1 MTFGDMN
8 DGGADVLVECWIV
21 RKRSNIEPGM
31 ELGGRYRVEEPIG
44 AGGMG
49 DVWRGVDLRLRRP
62 VAIKILPADLAA
74 EESAVE
80 RFSREAET
88 TAALQHPGITVTFD
102 IDEHRDGQERLIFL
116 VMELL
121 TGRDLGS
128 FLAREP
134 GGVSIEMAVSV
145 TAQAADALA
154 AAHSRGIVHRD
165 IKPANLFLLDDGRV
179 KLCDFGIARL
189 SDATQLTAAGSFIG
203 TPLYMAPEQFRG
215 ERLDARSDLYS
226 LGCVLYELLVGAPP
240 FDVADNP
247 AAIMYRHLN
256 ETPAPPRSRRP
267 DVPDHLDRLTLDLL
281 AKDPAARPQSAPA
294 VVAALRGQADRRPPA
309 APTTPDWAPNHHF
322 PSNAATRQDEP
333 PETIGHSRPKRGR
346 RAGVIA
352 GLGAAVVALAAG
364 TAVAL
369 TWDGKPPPR
378 PGPTPTKSAAVQTP
392 RAEKT
397 GPLIA
402 GWKTTL
408 APQYGIAYDVP
419 PTWKVQSPDWVTWF
433 PDAKKNILAA
443 EKAVAEVDQGKCT
456 RADAGIRGGVLS
468 AQTPSKDQLGT
479 LQYAAADEARKW
491 ASAAYGGAGAHPR
504 PPTVSTGQ
512 GGSITLNGIDAAYTI
527 VSVTTAPGGDAC
539 TPPHAMV
546 ETIAMASVPGSSTG
560 PTFFTVFADRNVS
573 GEVSSEEIKKVI
585 GTIRPYT
592 CPPGKKAQDD
602 NQCH

>member
-1 MTFGDMN
+1 M
-8 DGGADVLVECWIV
+8 
-21 RKRSNIEPGM
+21 RRRSNIEPGL
-31 ELGGRYRVEEPIG
+31 ELGGRYRVEERIG

-62 VAIKILPADLAA
+62 VAIKVLPAELATD
-74 EESAVE
+74 ESAVE
-80 RFSREAET
+80 RFRREAET

-102 IDEHRDGQERLIFL
+102 IDEHRDGQDRLIFL

-121 TGRDLGS
+121 TGRDLGTV
-128 FLAREP
+128 LAREP
-134 GGVSIEMAVSV
+134 RGVPIELAVSL

-189 SDATQLTAAGSFIG
+189 SDSTQLTASGSYIG

-226 LGCVLYELLVGAPP
+226 LGCVLYELLVGSPP
-240 FDVADNP
+240 FDSGENP

-294 VVAALRGQADRRPPA
+294 VVAALRGQAAGPRSPA
-309 APTTPDWAPNHHF
+309 APATTADWAPNHRF
-322 PSNAATRQDEP
+322 PSDATTRQDAP
-333 PETIGHSRPKRGR
+333 PATVGNSRPKRGR
-346 RAGVIA
+346 RVGLVVGV
-352 GLGAAVVALAAG
+352 GAAVVALAAG

-369 TWDGKPPPR
+369 TWDGKPPPK
-378 PGPTPTKSAAVQTP
+378 PGPTPTRSAASRTP
-392 RAEKT
+392 RAET

-402 GWKTTL
+402 GWKTTV
-408 APQYGIAYDVP
+408 APQYGIAYDAP
-419 PTWKVQSPDWVTWF
+419 PTWTVKTPGYVVYF
-433 PDAKKNILAA
+433 PDANSNILAA
-443 EKAVAEVDQGKCT
+443 EKGVAEVDRGKCT
-456 RADAGIRGGVLS
+456 SVVAGVRGGVLS
-468 AQTPSKDQLGT
+468 TQKPSKTQLGT

-491 ASAAYGGAGAHPR
+491 ANAAYGGSGAHPR

-512 GGSITLNGIDAAYTI
+512 GGSITLNGVDAAYTT
-527 VSVTTAPGGDAC
+527 VAVTTAAGGDAC

-546 ETIAMASVPGSSTG
+546 ETVAMASVPGSSTG
-560 PTFFTVFADRNVS
+560 PVFFTVFADRGISGQVS
-573 GEVSSEEIKKVI
+573 DEEIKKVI

-592 CPPGKKAQDD
+592 CPSGQKPQDD
-602 NQCH
+602 NRCH

>member
-1 MTFGDMN
+1 MCH
-8 DGGADVLVECWIV
+8 GGTDVLVECQIV
-21 RKRSNIEPGM
+21 RRRSSIEPGL

-62 VAIKILPADLAA
+62 VAIKVLPAELAA
-74 EESAVE
+74 DESAVE
-80 RFSREAET
+80 RFRREAET

-102 IDEHRDGQERLIFL
+102 IDEHRDGQEQLIFL

-121 TGRDLGS
+121 TGRDLGTV
-128 FLAREP
+128 LAREP
-134 GGVSIEMAVSV
+134 HGLPIESAVSLA
-145 TAQAADALA
+145 AQAADALA

-189 SDATQLTAAGSFIG
+189 SDATQLTASGSYIG

-226 LGCVLYELLVGAPP
+226 LGCVLYELLVGSPP
-240 FDVADNP
+240 FDSGENP

-267 DVPDHLDRLTLDLL
+267 DVPEHLDRLTLDLL
-281 AKDPAARPQSAPA
+281 AKDPAARPQSAAA
-294 VVAALRGQADRRPPA
+294 VVAALRGHADQRSPA
-309 APTTPDWAPNHHF
+309 VSMATTADWGPGHR
-322 PSNAATRQDEP
+322 SQSDVATRQDGSP
-333 PETIGHSRPKRGR
+333 GTVGHSRPKRGR
-346 RAGVIA
+346 RAGVVA
-352 GLGAAVVALAAG
+352 GIGAAVVVLAAG

-369 TWDGKPPPR
+369 TWDKKSPPK
-378 PGPTPTKSAAVQTP
+378 PGPTPTRSTASQTP

-408 APQYGIAYDVP
+408 APQYGIAYDAP
-419 PTWKVQSPDWVTWF
+419 PTWKVQDPDYAVWF
-433 PDAKKNILAA
+433 PDAKNNILAG
-443 EKAVAEVDQGKCT
+443 EKSVAEVDKGKCT
-456 RADAGIRGGVLS
+456 LVTTGLRGGMLS
-468 AQTPSKDQLGT
+468 AQKPSADQLGV
-479 LQYAAADEARKW
+479 LQSAAGDEARKW

-512 GGSITLNGIDAAYTI
+512 SGRITLNGIDAAYTT

-546 ETIAMASVPGSSTG
+546 ETIAMASVPGSSSG
-560 PTFFTVFADRNVS
+560 PTFFTVFADQNVS
-573 GEVSSEEIKKVI
+573 GQVSSEEIKKVI

-602 NQCH
+602 NTCH

>member
-1 MTFGDMN
+1 MR
-8 DGGADVLVECWIV
+8 
-21 RKRSNIEPGM
+21 RKSSIEIGL

-62 VAIKILPADLAA
+62 VAIKILPAELAA
-74 EESAVE
+74 DESAVE
-80 RFSREAET
+80 RFRREAET

-102 IDEHRDGQERLIFL
+102 IDEHRDGHEQLIFL

-121 TGRDLGS
+121 TGRDLGTV
-128 FLAREP
+128 LAREP
-134 GGVSIEMAVSV
+134 HGLPIESVVSL

-189 SDATQLTAAGSFIG
+189 SDGTQLTAAGSFIG

-226 LGCVLYELLVGAPP
+226 LGCVLYELLVGSPP
-240 FDVADNP
+240 FDSGDNP

-256 ETPAPPRSRRP
+256 EAPAPPRSRRP
-267 DVPDHLDRLTLDLL
+267 DVPEHLDRLTLDLL
-281 AKDPAARPQSAPA
+281 AKDPAARPQSAAA
-294 VVAALRGQADRRPPA
+294 VVAALRGQPDPGSSTVSTATTADWGPGHRLQS
-309 APTTPDWAPNHHF
+309 DV
-322 PSNAATRQDEP
+322 ATRQDRPPATVEP
-333 PETIGHSRPKRGR
+333 SRPKRGR
-346 RAGVIA
+346 RAGVVA
-352 GLGAAVVALAAG
+352 GIGVAVVVLAAG

-369 TWDGKPPPR
+369 TWDKKAPPK
-378 PGPTPTKSAAVQTP
+378 PGPTPTPSTVSRTP
-392 RAEKT
+392 QAET
-397 GPLIA
+397 GPLVP
-402 GWKTTL
+402 GWKTML
-408 APQYGIAYDVP
+408 APQYGIAYDAP
-419 PTWKVQSPDWVTWF
+419 PTWTVKGPDYVIWF

-443 EKAVAEVDQGKCT
+443 EKGVAEIDRGKCT
-456 RADAGIRGGVLS
+456 SAAAGLRGGMLS
-468 AQTPSKDQLGT
+468 AQKPSKDQLGT

-512 GGSITLNGIDAAYTI
+512 GGNITLNGIDAAYTT

-539 TPPHAMV
+539 TPPHATV
-546 ETIAMASVPGSSTG
+546 ETIAMTSVPGSSSG
-560 PTFFTVFADRNVS
+560 PTFFTVFADRDVS
-573 GEVSSEEIKKVI
+573 GQVSSEEIKKVI

-592 CPPGKKAQDD
+592 CPPGKRPQND
-602 NQCH
+602 NTCR